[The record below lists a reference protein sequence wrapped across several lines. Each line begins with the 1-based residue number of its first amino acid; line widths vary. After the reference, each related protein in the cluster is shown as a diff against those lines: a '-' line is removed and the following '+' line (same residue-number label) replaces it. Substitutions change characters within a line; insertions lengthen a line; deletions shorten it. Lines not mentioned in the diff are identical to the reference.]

1 MIKKK
6 GTDGQFLKTF
16 RAFSFSEFCSGLN
29 VDITA
34 LRDILVC
41 HEAVTIFILFYDLTY
56 LQQHQ

>member
-1 MIKKK
+1 MDKIK
-6 GTDGQFLKTF
+6 GAFLKTF
-16 RAFSFSEFCSGLN
+16 WSFSFSEFCSVLN
-29 VDITA
+29 SDITA